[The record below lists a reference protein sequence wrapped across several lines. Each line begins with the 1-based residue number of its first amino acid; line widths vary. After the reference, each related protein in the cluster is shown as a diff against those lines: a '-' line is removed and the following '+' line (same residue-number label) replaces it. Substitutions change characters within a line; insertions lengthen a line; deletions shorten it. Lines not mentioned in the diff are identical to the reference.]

1 MAVFKK
7 KKIADKVE
15 SRFQQAISLVKDLDK
30 KEFKRMMDG
39 IELAWEA
46 YDKIRRVQ
54 TVDEKEM
61 ADIAEVERELEFKEV
76 INDK

>member
-1 MAVFKK
+1 MGFLKK

-30 KEFKRMMDG
+30 REFKRMMDG

-54 TVDEKEM
+54 TVDEKET
-61 ADIAEVERELEFKEV
+61 ADIASTGKELDYIEMK
-76 INDK
+76 D